1 MSTPALSIKERI
13 DAIMEQA
20 QCFASTWSS
29 VGGPFDRGDTLQR
42 AEAEK
47 VGLRRLVA
55 EALEPVEPAEPAE
68 PSDGVRHQAVVHCAE
83 ILAAHKFNVT
93 GMPAHLVHSKVV
105 EIGEALGGIPQQ
117 VTEEVQEELAARA
130 LIASHNRTER

>member
-1 MSTPALSIKERI
+1 MATQALSIKERI

-29 VGGPFDRGDTLQR
+29 VDGPFDRGDTLAR
-42 AEAEK
+42 AESEK
-47 VGLRRLVA
+47 VELRRLVA
-55 EALEPVEPAEPAE
+55 EALESAETP
-68 PSDGVRHQAVVHCAE
+68 DGTRQQAVMHCAE

-105 EIGEALGGIPQQ
+105 EIGEALGGIPQH
-117 VTEEVQEELAARA
+117 VTEAVQEDFAARA
-130 LIASHNRTER
+130 LIASHNRTES

>member
-47 VGLRRLVA
+47 VELRRLVA
-55 EALEPVEPAEPAE
+55 EALEPAESSGEA
-68 PSDGVRHQAVVHCAE
+68 GHAAVVHCAE

-93 GMPAHLVHSKVV
+93 GMPAHMVHSKVT
-105 EIGEALGGIPQQ
+105 EIGLALGGIPQHITDAVQ
-117 VTEEVQEELAARA
+117 VEFAARA
-130 LIASHNRTER
+130 LIAHHNGSES

>member
-1 MSTPALSIKERI
+1 MGALAIANKARI

-29 VGGPFDRGDTLQR
+29 VDGPFDRGDTLAR

-47 VGLRRLVA
+47 TELRRLVT
-55 EALEPVEPAEPAE
+55 EALESGESAA
-68 PSDGVRHQAVVHCAE
+68 GARNQAVVHCAE

-93 GMPAHLVHSKVV
+93 AMPAHLVHSKVV

-117 VTEEVQEELAARA
+117 VTEEVQEELAARS
-130 LIASHNRTER
+130 LIASHNRTEL